1 MNEENISIVSA
12 FFSRISQFFNEFS
25 WQDIKEVSL
34 SSITSFNENYENIL
48 KPALNETI

>member
-25 WQDIKEVSL
+25 W
-34 SSITSFNENYENIL
+34 
-48 KPALNETI
+48 